1 VLILTTSFLVPDTV
15 RCIIAGALFG
25 LYWGAAAVLAGILL
39 AAAMQFA
46 LSQKLLRSRVQRMLA
61 ARPALTAIQRAVGR
75 DEFRL
80 QLLLRLTPLNPA
92 IISYLLGSAGVRF
105 SSFLIAC
112 LALTPSLIIEV
123 YFGHVGKHTV
133 MLAGSPILVQS
144 PMAMAKG
151 VKTDGT
157 TSDHKGKV

>member
-1 VLILTTSFLVPDTV
+1 
-15 RCIIAGALFG
+15 
-25 LYWGAAAVLAGILL
+25 
-39 AAAMQFA
+39 
-46 LSQKLLRSRVQRMLA
+46 MLA

-92 IISYLLGSAGVRF
+92 IISYRLGSAGVRF